1 MRIRERTKNIT
12 SGRTPR
18 IMKVIKK
25 NRRKNENP
33 LNNKELEF
41 QKNDKDTTKIG
52 ERMRIC

>member
-41 QKNDKDTTKIG
+41 QKNDRDTTKIG